1 LRQPLLGDSI
11 EERAL
16 LAALPSF
23 WPGGMQPGQPL
34 DVAATALMLAPGDNQ
49 ITFTADTAAGY
60 PGDVNVLLNRLGP
73 MR

>member
-1 LRQPLLGDSI
+1 
-11 EERAL
+11 
-16 LAALPSF
+16 
-23 WPGGMQPGQPL
+23 MQPGQPL